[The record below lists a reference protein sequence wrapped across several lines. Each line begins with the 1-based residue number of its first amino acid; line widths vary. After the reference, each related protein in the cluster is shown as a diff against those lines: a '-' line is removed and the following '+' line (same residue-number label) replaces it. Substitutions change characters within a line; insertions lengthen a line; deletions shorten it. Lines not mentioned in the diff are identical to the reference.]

1 MFDALLP
8 QNYSIEDSER
18 EVKLLL
24 QEYNTSSFA
33 IEMKKPGKAI
43 REESD
48 G

>member
-24 QEYNTSSFA
+24 QEHCMTSFG
-33 IEMKKPGKAI
+33 IGMKKPKIAI
-43 REESD
+43 REETV